1 VRVRT
6 VLRVLLSIV
15 MGLAVALSASAA
27 EAPGHAEQQQ
37 RKLTVPGDQAL
48 AIMIKTTLIAFNDA
62 NRTGNYSVL
71 RDLAA
76 PSFREANTS
85 AQLAEIFQGA
95 RHSNLDLA
103 PIVLFQ
109 PQLVR
114 KPVIDRGLLQ
124 LSGYFATRPEQVQF
138 DLAFQEVDGYWRL
151 FGIHV
156 TAHKVVEV
164 PTARNDQPTD
174 QREPAGA
181 VGTPAGSKTVV
192 AIGRSADLGI
202 PTGPASLMEPPLPTL
217 KPESKQ

>member
-1 VRVRT
+1 
-6 VLRVLLSIV
+6 
-15 MGLAVALSASAA
+15 MGLAVVLSASAA
-27 EAPGHAEQQQ
+27 EKPGRPEQQ
-37 RKLTVPGDQAL
+37 RKLVVPSDQAL
-48 AIMIKTTLIAFNDA
+48 TIMIKTTLIAFNDA

-71 RDLAA
+71 RDLAS

-114 KPVIDRGLLQ
+114 KPAVDQHGLLQ
-124 LSGYFATRPEQVQF
+124 VSGFFATRPEQVQF

-156 TAHKVVEV
+156 TAQKVVEV
-164 PTARNDQPTD
+164 PTARNDQPTG
-174 QREPAGA
+174 QGGPADAG
-181 VGTPAGSKTVV
+181 GTPAGSKTVV
-192 AIGRSADLGI
+192 ATGRSVDTGI

-217 KPESKQ
+217 KPKSKQ